1 MNASVV
7 IPTCNK
13 RQDLRRCLEA
23 VLAQDFS
30 GSFEVLVCYDGSQ
43 DGTAE
48 MLRDWQQS
56 ESRLRY
62 FRQEQRGP
70 AAARNLGIRQ
80 AKREVVAM
88 TDDDTIP
95 QPGWLERLVD
105 AASRTGACGAE
116 GRVTSGR
123 LLGPAETAPT
133 NDSGGVYL
141 TCNAAYRREV
151 LVRIG
156 GFDERFPFAAFEDC
170 DLAARAKQHG
180 EIAWAPDAVV
190 LHPPRPLSWRHT
202 LRQLRH
208 WPWITVTARRYGYF
222 GWPRYTTRHPRARAI
237 WNAVVKLP
245 AGRFLAALRALPSHP
260 IPALRATTWA
270 IAEPIVALF
279 RTVPRLLSFDLDSA
293 VLQFDYL
300 DLQPAT
306 GRIGVVIVHYRQP
319 DLLDRCLRSF
329 QQVAAPPLDLIV
341 VDNGGDAGAVERL
354 RAAWPA
360 VDWIAAEANTGY
372 TGGNNLGIARAL
384 EAGCDH
390 VLLVNADT
398 ECIEPGFV
406 RRLVRFLELNPDVA
420 LAGPRVYL
428 RRRGEIQNTIL
439 RYPSLFGQIK
449 DWFGYRLFP
458 AVYERSGGM
467 VRSVEM
473 LNGVC
478 ILLRA
483 SALRQVGAFDPRYF
497 MYVEDADLGLRLR
510 QAGWRLA
517 YVPVDSVIHH
527 QKESGYD
534 LEGEVSLLL
543 RRNAVYFLQK
553 HHRRVQAWGLAAAN
567 LILALARTVVA
578 LPGPRFRRRRAFC
591 GALWREFRTVLWAS
605 PPPPATPRDLPVRS

>member
-1 MNASVV
+1 MNVSVL

-13 RQDLRRCLEA
+13 QQELRRCLEA

-30 GSFEVLVCYDGSQ
+30 GSFEVLVCDDGSQ
-43 DGTAE
+43 DGTTE
-48 MLRDWQQS
+48 MLGDWQQS
-56 ESRLRY
+56 EPRLRY

-70 AAARNLGIRQ
+70 AAVRNLGLRH
-80 AKREVVAM
+80 AAGDFVAM

-95 QPGWLERLVD
+95 QPGWLERLVA
-105 AASRTGACGAE
+105 AASRPGACGAE

-123 LLGPAETAPT
+123 PLGPAETAPT
-133 NDSGGVYL
+133 NESGGVYL
-141 TCNAAYRREV
+141 TCNVAYRREV
-151 LVRIG
+151 LARIG

-170 DLAARAKQHG
+170 DLAARVEQHG
-180 EIAWAPDAVV
+180 EIVWAPDAVV
-190 LHPPRPLSWRHT
+190 LHPPRPLTWPHT
-202 LRQLRH
+202 LRRLRH

-222 GWPRYTTRHPRARAI
+222 GWPRYATRHPRARAI
-237 WNAVVKLP
+237 WKAVVKLP
-245 AGRFLAALRALPSHP
+245 AGRLLSALRAFPSHP
-260 IPALRATTWA
+260 IPALRAAAWA
-270 IAEPIVALF
+270 LAEPFVALF
-279 RTVPRLLSFDLDSA
+279 RAVPPLLSFDLDSA
-293 VLQFDYL
+293 ALYYDYL

-306 GRIGVVIVHYRQP
+306 ARVGVVIVHYQQP
-319 DLLDRCLRSF
+319 DLLDGCLRSF
-329 QQVAAPPLDLIV
+329 QQVTTPPLDLIV
-341 VDNGGDAGAVERL
+341 VDNGGDAAAVERL

-360 VDWIAAEANTGY
+360 VDWIAAETNTGY

-384 EAGCDH
+384 EGGCEY

-406 RRLVRFLELNPDVA
+406 GRLVRFLELNPDVA

-439 RYPSLFGQIK
+439 RYPALFRQLV

-458 AVYERSGGM
+458 AGYERSGGK

-497 MYVEDADLGLRLR
+497 MYIEDADLALRLR

-553 HHRRVQAWGLAAAN
+553 HHRRAQAWGLAAAN
-567 LILALARTVVA
+567 LLLAVARTVVA
-578 LPGPRFRRRRAFC
+578 LPSPSFERRKAFC
-591 GALWREFRTVLWAS
+591 GALWREFRAVLGAS
-605 PPPPATPRDLPVRS
+605 PPPPADPRDLPARS